1 MSITAKKRRDGRTV
15 YDVRLRDGSKRQ
27 YSRTF
32 LTRKE
37 ATTFESQQRADISR
51 GTWIDPRRSEVS
63 FEALAALWLARNP
76 AKRQSG
82 LAREEAILRNHIY
95 PTLGTRAVGS
105 ITPADVQGLVRVWGQ
120 RLAPRTVRRQ
130 YGVLTAVLNFAVASD
145 IVLRSPARGVKLPA
159 VGVRH
164 RRVLEPAEL
173 EALAAEL
180 EESCSS
186 GLMVYMGA
194 VLGMRWG
201 ECAGLRVEHF
211 DFRDRS
217 LTISNQR
224 TRGWGGRMIEQ
235 PPKSE
240 AGRRTLSLPDALM
253 DLLAVHMARRG
264 ITAAD
269 PDAYLFVGQEGL
281 PLEYSGFRQRR
292 WLPARAAIGRPD
304 LEFHDL
310 RRTNATSMVQAGVDM
325 KTAQSRLGHS
335 DPRLTLGIYAQATTA
350 ADRKAATVLAE
361 RLMPDPDGRSRPA
374 ADVR

>member
-1 MSITAKKRRDGRTV
+1 MRRSITG
-15 YDVRLRDGSKRQ
+15 
-27 YSRTF
+27 
-32 LTRKE
+32 
-37 ATTFESQQRADISR
+37 
-51 GTWIDPRRSEVS
+51 
-63 FEALAALWLARNP
+63 
-76 AKRQSG
+76 
-82 LAREEAILRNHIY
+82 
-95 PTLGTRAVGS
+95 
-105 ITPADVQGLVRVWGQ
+105 ADVQGLVRVWGQ

-253 DLLAVHMARRG
+253 DLLAAHMARRG

-281 PLEYSGFRQRR
+281 PLEYS
-292 WLPARAAIGRPD
+292 
-304 LEFHDL
+304 
-310 RRTNATSMVQAGVDM
+310 
-325 KTAQSRLGHS
+325 
-335 DPRLTLGIYAQATTA
+335 
-350 ADRKAATVLAE
+350 
-361 RLMPDPDGRSRPA
+361 
-374 ADVR
+374 

>member
-1 MSITAKKRRDGRTV
+1 
-15 YDVRLRDGSKRQ
+15 
-27 YSRTF
+27 
-32 LTRKE
+32 
-37 ATTFESQQRADISR
+37 
-51 GTWIDPRRSEVS
+51 
-63 FEALAALWLARNP
+63 
-76 AKRQSG
+76 
-82 LAREEAILRNHIY
+82 
-95 PTLGTRAVGS
+95 
-105 ITPADVQGLVRVWGQ
+105 
-120 RLAPRTVRRQ
+120 VRRQ